1 MNGLPIVIGE
11 VGMNHTDYTTRRFH
25 LDSQRQGAQA
35 GRNAFTNLTNPG
47 IQPSAAVGA
56 MINVRNRIVHSL
68 SARHQVVIPTDR
80 VKPRALQPFQNTG
93 RFRASVDK
101 ISYGKPSVIRGF
113 STIFEYVQAP
123 ASNFMKTC
131 GKFIVI
137 GGLAMSA
144 PTYLSWVVEAL
155 RGLETGVADA
165 FSASGSSTSAT
176 SVYQVLDKAVS
187 DGFQIGGDML
197 DKMGK
202 RRWYEI
208 GMVVWDLLNALIIY
222 AATLIIAIP
231 AGAMVIVAKIMLT
244 LMLGIGPFFIAML
257 MFPVTAKWFDSWFGQ
272 VMTYIMQI
280 ALVTTVL
287 GMGMKFF
294 SALTAKVLAVTTD
307 HPIAT
312 MLEILIVTGVTLFLL
327 QRAYE
332 AASHLAGGV
341 SSAGIT
347 LRQVSQAAA
356 SPVTQV
362 LNRQTTRRDMQSGM
376 MVTGGRLNHLAAG
389 NTMWNPAYRQHVLQ
403 NMGKNWGPATGG
415 SVKGE

>member
-1 MNGLPIVIGE
+1 MGE
-11 VGMNHTDYTTRRFH
+11 SIDMT
-25 LDSQRQGAQA
+25 L
-35 GRNAFTNLTNPG
+35 NAFVQVTSGNVISMFTDIFLYGGTLTL
-47 IQPSAAVGA
+47 V
-56 MINVRNRIVHSL
+56 MM
-68 SARHQVVIPTDR
+68 
-80 VKPRALQPFQNTG
+80 
-93 RFRASVDK
+93 
-101 ISYGKPSVIRGF
+101 GF
-113 STIFEYVQAP
+113 AIIFGYVEAP

-208 GMVVWDLLNALIIY
+208 GMVFWDLLNALIIY

-244 LMLGIGPFFIAML
+244 LMLGIGPFFVAML
-257 MFPVTAKWFDSWFGQ
+257 MFPATAKWFDSWFGQ